1 MIKSITNSLPTV
13 MFIMLKLP
21 NELYPFKVDLENNI
35 ENTFTILSSYVFRF
49 LKVYILDFS
58 ALLHNNHFQIQ
69 LVYISLLDYCLC
81 KFLSIFCFCITTN
94 FGQNIASKFSI
105 LISIGFILNFSSYTN
120 ADLKISL
127 YVCIR
132 VKIIPWKFR
141 ILNAKNARII

>member
-1 MIKSITNSLPTV
+1 
-13 MFIMLKLP
+13 MLKLP

-69 LVYISLLDYCLC
+69 LVYISLLDY
-81 KFLSIFCFCITTN
+81 
-94 FGQNIASKFSI
+94 
-105 LISIGFILNFSSYTN
+105 SSYTN

-132 VKIIPWKFR
+132 VKIIP
-141 ILNAKNARII
+141 